1 MLTLKISNQ
10 SAYII
15 PDEVVS
21 DSIKHLA
28 IRFEFSPE
36 WEEYAKTAV
45 FRHQSLE
52 SPVSLVLNESGE
64 YSLGN
69 NTFLVPWEVIKC
81 PEFTVSV
88 FGTKDG
94 SRITT
99 KQIVCPVAQSGYG
112 EGDTPT
118 EPTQTEFEQLETMC
132 EQAKSVAEALRT
144 DAENGR
150 FKGDTGA
157 KGADGK
163 TPVKGVDY
171 FTDSDIASLGIP
183 KVDGKFSESSD
194 NAQSGKAVAAAI
206 AAAVGGITDFELDS
220 NNGVGYASLAALK
233 AANPTGRIGTL
244 YLVINPK
251 SEEDNAFNEYFWTG
265 SKYELAGMFGS
276 VNTSNFATKDEAASA
291 IAYASKTVKG
301 TVRMWLVT
309 DELTNETTL
318 NIATED

>member
-28 IRFEFSPE
+28 MRFEFSNE
-36 WEEYAKTAV
+36 WNGYAKTAV
-45 FRHQSLE
+45 FRHTSLE
-52 SPVSLVLNESGE
+52 NPVTLVLNESSE

-69 NTFLVPWEVIKC
+69 GAFLVPWEVIKC
-81 PEFTVSV
+81 PEFSVSV
-88 FGTKDG
+88 FGTRSG

-99 KQIVCPVAQSGYG
+99 KQIVCPVEQSGYG
-112 EGDTPT
+112 EGDAPT
-118 EPTQTEFEQLETMC
+118 EPTSTEFEQLEAIC
-132 EQAKSVAEALRT
+132 EQAKSVADSLRA
-144 DAENGR
+144 DAENGK

-157 KGADGK
+157 KGTDGK

-183 KVDGKFSESSD
+183 KVDGKFSETSD

-220 NNGVGYASLAALK
+220 NNGTGYASLAALK

-244 YLVINPK
+244 YLVVNPK
-251 SEEDNAFNEYFWTG
+251 TEEDNAFNEYFWTG

-276 VNTSNFATKDEAASA
+276 VNTSDFATKDEVKDAT
-291 IAYASKTVKG
+291 AYASQTVKG

-318 NIATED
+318 NIATEE